1 MMKMLTFSGM
11 AAARLRANKRGYLS
25 LAIGVFLSIF
35 LISTFVFGVYGIVNA
50 QLYNRQERV
59 GITDMVVLDNE
70 VLNDEKLMELGSFDR
85 LGHAYVTGT
94 IEGSSLYLGY
104 YDAVGTE
111 LLCLS
116 PTDGRLPEN
125 PGEIALEPSA
135 LEVLELEKAIGD
147 TLELSI
153 IPVDGVAEMRT
164 FTIVGFLPEKSQH
177 LDVADRSGLNQF
189 PALITCESEPAFATG
204 RVGIHRV
211 MELKDGVSLG
221 VALARWWDRYMRPEL
236 ATAMYGLT
244 ITGKHTQT
252 YSAGEMFWAD
262 RELMELI
269 SMAAV
274 LAGALILSCGIGIS
288 GAMEGVLSKRREE
301 IGVLRALGATRR
313 QIRRMFGRENLILAL
328 MVSPVAMTAG
338 CIAVWILSLMM
349 PNWVR
354 FGLRLWLILPIIAFS
369 VITILLSGYLPLVRA
384 SRLMPMSVIRDTQML
399 RRSRSVKSKTFF
411 SAPRLMAARQV
422 RLNPTRQMG
431 TSFLIGLMLLCC
443 ALLCSLIAGFRF
455 YTTQEFATFRIDD
468 DGSSMGGYIETY
480 QREPMTPQSIRQIR
494 TLDHVD
500 YIELERELSIY
511 VELLQTP
518 SYAQLNSM
526 HAQFGM
532 LDDKTFTITMNTLGE
547 NKQWYQ
553 DNRDR
558 ERREY
563 LEFKETYGFEGEAF
577 KTAIL
582 TIDPTRANLDALA
595 EFLGEGSID
604 AAALDSG
611 STVLVYAPDIWVKQ
625 HGQGSY
631 SFHTSLE
638 DLENDPYEGYVS
650 IHVENDCFYT
660 GQTLNMTQLYCTKE
674 GGAVTRNDK
683 SVQVSGILKELPEK
697 FHWLWSTTAIITTE
711 RGLEAMG
718 LRMEELRT
726 ISVYTD
732 ELTAQQEEAME
743 RQLTAI
749 LRRTGGYSLNNQ
761 AAEMR
766 KSVQENQRML
776 LMFVCIILVFF
787 SVAVGMIVSSVTRQL
802 HNEGRTI
809 GMLRAVGADEKAILG
824 CYSGQLNA
832 AIFGGLGVT
841 GAVYILFLI
850 FSALDAMGNPWFRIR
865 LADILQWAAVL
876 GLTLT
881 VAAACW
887 ALSRFILG
895 LRIRE
900 ILKKSII
907 DNIREL

>member
-1 MMKMLTFSGM
+1 MKMLTFSGM
-11 AAARLRANKRGYLS
+11 ASARLKANKRGYLS

-35 LISTFVFGVYGIVNA
+35 LITTFVFGVYGIVNA
-50 QLYNRQERV
+50 QLHNRQEKV
-59 GITDMVVLDNE
+59 GVADMVVLDNE
-70 VLNDEKLMELGSFDR
+70 IMNDEKLMELGAFDQ
-85 LGHAYVTGT
+85 LGHAYMTGSV
-94 IEGSSLYLGY
+94 EGSSLHLGY
-104 YDAVGTE
+104 YDSTAAE

-116 PTDGRLPEN
+116 PTAGRLPEN

-147 TLELSI
+147 TVELSI
-153 IPVDGVAEMRT
+153 IPVDGAAEART

-177 LDVADRSGLNQF
+177 LDVVDRSGINQF
-189 PALITCESEPAFATG
+189 PAIVTAEAEPVFATG
-204 RVGIHRV
+204 RVGIHRI
-211 MELKDGVSLG
+211 MGLKDGISLG
-221 VALARWWDRYMRPEL
+221 MALARWWERYMRPEL
-236 ATAMYGLT
+236 VTAMYGLT
-244 ITGKHTQT
+244 VTGKHTQT

-313 QIRRMFGRENLILAL
+313 QIRRMYGRENLILAL
-328 MVSPVAMTAG
+328 VISPIAMIAG
-338 CIAVWILSLMM
+338 CIAVWILALMM

-354 FGLRLWLILPIIAFS
+354 FGVKLWLVLPIIAFS

-384 SRLMPMSVIRDTQML
+384 SKLMPMSVIRDTQML
-399 RRSRSVKSKTFF
+399 RRSKKVKSRTNF
-411 SAPRLMAARQV
+411 SAHRLMAARQV
-422 RLNPTRQMG
+422 RLNPTRQLG
-431 TSFLIGLMLLCC
+431 TSVLIGLMLLCC

-455 YTTQEFATFRIDD
+455 YAIQDFATFRIAD
-468 DGSSMGGYIETY
+468 DGTSMGAYVETY
-480 QREPMTPQSIRQIR
+480 ARDPMSPQSIRQIKG
-494 TLDHVD
+494 LEHVE
-500 YIELERELSIY
+500 YIELERELPIY
-511 VELLQTP
+511 VELPQTP
-518 SYAQLNSM
+518 SYAKLNSM
-526 HAQFGM
+526 NTQFGM

-553 DNRDR
+553 NNRDR
-558 ERREY
+558 ERQEY

-577 KTAIL
+577 KTAII

-625 HGQGSY
+625 HGQGSF

-650 IHVENDCFYT
+650 ISVENDCFHV
-660 GQTLNMTQLYCTKE
+660 GQTLDLTQLYRTAE
-674 GGAVTRNDK
+674 DGPVTRNDK
-683 SVQVSGILKELPEK
+683 TVRVSGIIKDLPEK
-697 FHWLWSTTAIITTE
+697 LKWLWTSTAIITTE

-718 LRMEELRT
+718 LRMEELHT

-732 ELTAQQEEAME
+732 ELTLQQEENLE
-743 RQLTAI
+743 RELNAI
-749 LRRTGGYSLNNQ
+749 LRRTGGYILDNQ

-766 KSVQENQRML
+766 ESVQENQRML
-776 LMFVCIILVFF
+776 LMFVCIIIVFF

-832 AIFGGLGVT
+832 AILGGLSIT

-850 FSALDAMGNPWFRIR
+850 FSALDAIGNPFFRIR
-865 LADILQWAAVL
+865 LADILQWAAVI
-876 GLTLT
+876 GLTLA

-887 ALSRFILG
+887 ALSRFFLG
-895 LRIRE
+895 QRIRE
-900 ILKKSII
+900 TLKKSII

>member
-1 MMKMLTFSGM
+1 MKMLTFSGM
-11 AAARLRANKRGYLS
+11 AAARLKSNKRGYLS
-25 LAIGVFLSIF
+25 LTIGVFLSIF
-35 LISTFVFGVYGIVNA
+35 LITTFVFGVYGIVNA
-50 QLYNRQERV
+50 QLHNRQEKV
-59 GITDMVVLDNE
+59 GIADMVVLDNE
-70 VLNDEKLMELGSFDR
+70 IINDEKLMELGSFDR
-85 LGHAYVTGT
+85 LGHAYVTGSV
-94 IEGSSLYLGY
+94 EGSSLYLGY
-104 YDAVGTE
+104 YDTTGEE

-116 PTDGRLPEN
+116 PTTGRLPEN

-147 TLELSI
+147 TVELSI
-153 IPVDGVAEMRT
+153 IPVDGVAEMRS
-164 FTIVGFLPEKSQH
+164 FTIVGFLPERSQN
-177 LDVADRSGLNQF
+177 LDVVDHSGLNQF
-189 PALITCESEPAFATG
+189 PAIVTCDAEPAFATG

-211 MELKDGVSLG
+211 MGLKDGVSLG
-221 VALARWWDRYMRPEL
+221 MALARWWERYMRPEL
-236 ATAMYGLT
+236 VTAMYGLT

-313 QIRRMFGRENLILAL
+313 QIRRMYGRENLILAL
-328 MVSPVAMTAG
+328 IISPLALIAG
-338 CIAVWILSLMM
+338 CIAVWVLSLMM
-349 PNWVR
+349 PSWVR
-354 FGLRLWLILPIIAFS
+354 FGLKLWLIIPIIVFS
-369 VITILLSGYLPLVRA
+369 VVTILLSGYLPLVRA
-384 SRLMPMSVIRDTQML
+384 SKLMPMSVIRDTQML
-399 RRSRSVKSKTFF
+399 RRSKKVKSKTIF

-422 RLNPTRQMG
+422 KLNPTRQLG
-431 TSFLIGLMLLCC
+431 TSVLIGLMLLCC

-455 YTTQEFATFRIDD
+455 YAMQDYATFRIAD
-468 DGSSMGGYIETY
+468 DGTSTGAYVETY
-480 QREPMTPQSIRQIR
+480 TRDPMSPQSIRQIKG
-494 TLDHVD
+494 LDHVES
-500 YIELERELSIY
+500 IELERELPIY
-511 VELLQTP
+511 VELPQAP

-526 HAQFGM
+526 NTQFGM
-532 LDDKTFTITMNTLGE
+532 LDDKTFTITMNTLGQ
-547 NKQWYQ
+547 NKEWYQ

-558 ERREY
+558 DRAEY
-563 LEFKETYGFEGEAF
+563 LEFKETYGFEGEAY
-577 KTAIL
+577 KTAII

-611 STVLVYAPDIWVKQ
+611 NTVLVYAPDIWVKQ
-625 HGQGSY
+625 HGQGSF

-650 IHVENDCFYT
+650 ISVENDCFYA
-660 GQTLNMTQLYCTKE
+660 GQTLNMTQLYRTAE
-674 GGAVTRNDK
+674 DGPVSRNDK
-683 SVQVSGILKELPEK
+683 SVQVGGILKELPEK
-697 FHWLWSTTAIITTE
+697 LRWVWSNTAIITTE

-718 LRMEELRT
+718 LRMEELHT

-732 ELTAQQEEAME
+732 ALTLQQEENLE

-749 LRRTGGYSLNNQ
+749 LRRTGGYTLDNQ

-766 KSVQENQRML
+766 ESVKENQRML
-776 LMFVCIILVFF
+776 LMFVCIIIVFF

-832 AIFGGLGVT
+832 AIFGGLSIT

-850 FSALDAMGNPWFRIR
+850 FSALDAIGNPFFRIR
-865 LADILQWAAVL
+865 LADILQWTAVI
-876 GLTLT
+876 GLTLA

-887 ALSRFILG
+887 ALSRFFLG
-895 LRIRE
+895 QRIRE
-900 ILKKSII
+900 TLKKSII

>member
-1 MMKMLTFSGM
+1 MKMLTFSGM
-11 AAARLRANKRGYLS
+11 ASARLKANKRGYLS

-35 LISTFVFGVYGIVNA
+35 LITTFVFGVYGIVNA
-50 QLYNRQERV
+50 QLHNRQEKV
-59 GITDMVVLDNE
+59 GVADMVVLDNE
-70 VLNDEKLMELGSFDR
+70 IMNDEKLMELGAFDQ
-85 LGHAYVTGT
+85 LGHAYMTGSV
-94 IEGSSLYLGY
+94 EGSSLHLGY
-104 YDAVGTE
+104 YDSTAAE

-116 PTDGRLPEN
+116 PTAGRLPEN

-147 TLELSI
+147 TVELSI
-153 IPVDGVAEMRT
+153 IPVDGAAEART

-177 LDVADRSGLNQF
+177 LDVVDRSGINQF
-189 PALITCESEPAFATG
+189 PAIVTAEAEPVFATG
-204 RVGIHRV
+204 RVGIHRI
-211 MELKDGVSLG
+211 MGLKDGISLG
-221 VALARWWDRYMRPEL
+221 MALARWWERYMRPEL
-236 ATAMYGLT
+236 VTAMYGLT
-244 ITGKHTQT
+244 VTGKHTQT

-313 QIRRMFGRENLILAL
+313 QIRRMYGRENLILAL
-328 MVSPVAMTAG
+328 VISPIAMIAG
-338 CIAVWILSLMM
+338 CIAVWILALMM

-354 FGLRLWLILPIIAFS
+354 FGVKLWLVLPIIAFS

-384 SRLMPMSVIRDTQML
+384 SKLMPMSVIRDTQML
-399 RRSRSVKSKTFF
+399 RRSKKVKSRTNF
-411 SAPRLMAARQV
+411 SAHRLMAARQV
-422 RLNPTRQMG
+422 RLNPTRQLG
-431 TSFLIGLMLLCC
+431 TSVLIGLMLLCC

-455 YTTQEFATFRIDD
+455 YAIQDFATFRIAD
-468 DGSSMGGYIETY
+468 DGTSMGAYVETY
-480 QREPMTPQSIRQIR
+480 ARDPMSPQSIRQIKG
-494 TLDHVD
+494 LEHVE
-500 YIELERELSIY
+500 YIELERELPIY
-511 VELLQTP
+511 VELPQTP
-518 SYAQLNSM
+518 SYAKLNSM
-526 HAQFGM
+526 NTQFGM

-553 DNRDR
+553 NNRDR
-558 ERREY
+558 ERQEY

-577 KTAIL
+577 KTAII

-625 HGQGSY
+625 HGQGSF

-650 IHVENDCFYT
+650 ISVENDCFHV
-660 GQTLNMTQLYCTKE
+660 GQTLDLTQLYRTAE
-674 GGAVTRNDK
+674 DGPVTRNDK
-683 SVQVSGILKELPEK
+683 TVRVSGIIKDLPEK
-697 FHWLWSTTAIITTE
+697 LKWLWTSTAIITTE

-718 LRMEELRT
+718 LRMEELHT

-732 ELTAQQEEAME
+732 ELTLQQEENLE
-743 RQLTAI
+743 RQLNAI
-749 LRRTGGYSLNNQ
+749 LRRTGGYILDNQ

-766 KSVQENQRML
+766 ESVQENQRML
-776 LMFVCIILVFF
+776 LMFVCIIIVFF

-832 AIFGGLGVT
+832 AILGGLSIT

-850 FSALDAMGNPWFRIR
+850 FSALDAIGNPFFRIR
-865 LADILQWAAVL
+865 LADILQWAAVI
-876 GLTLT
+876 GLTLA

-887 ALSRFILG
+887 ALSRFFLG
-895 LRIRE
+895 QRIRE
-900 ILKKSII
+900 TLKKSII

>member
-1 MMKMLTFSGM
+1 MKMLTFSGM
-11 AAARLRANKRGYLS
+11 ASARLKANKRGYLS

-35 LISTFVFGVYGIVNA
+35 LITTFVFGVYGIVNA
-50 QLYNRQERV
+50 QLHNRQEKV
-59 GITDMVVLDNE
+59 GVADMVVLDNE
-70 VLNDEKLMELGSFDR
+70 IMNDEKLMELGAFDQ
-85 LGHAYVTGT
+85 LGHAYVTGSV
-94 IEGSSLYLGY
+94 EGSSLHLGY
-104 YDAVGTE
+104 YDSTAAE

-116 PTDGRLPEN
+116 PTAGRLPEN

-135 LEVLELEKAIGD
+135 LEVLEMEKAIGD
-147 TLELSI
+147 TVELSI
-153 IPVDGVAEMRT
+153 IPVDGAAEART

-177 LDVADRSGLNQF
+177 LDVVDRSGINQF
-189 PALITCESEPAFATG
+189 PAIVTAEAEPVFATG
-204 RVGIHRV
+204 RVGIHRI
-211 MELKDGVSLG
+211 MGLKDGISLG
-221 VALARWWDRYMRPEL
+221 MALARWWERYMRPEL
-236 ATAMYGLT
+236 VTAMYGLT
-244 ITGKHTQT
+244 VTGKHTQT

-313 QIRRMFGRENLILAL
+313 QIRRMYGRENLILAL
-328 MVSPVAMTAG
+328 VISPIAMIAG
-338 CIAVWILSLMM
+338 CIAVWILALMM

-354 FGLRLWLILPIIAFS
+354 FGVKLWLVLPIIAFS

-384 SRLMPMSVIRDTQML
+384 SKLMPMSVIRDTQML
-399 RRSRSVKSKTFF
+399 RRSKKVKSRTNF
-411 SAPRLMAARQV
+411 SAHRLMAARQV
-422 RLNPTRQMG
+422 RLNPTRQLG
-431 TSFLIGLMLLCC
+431 TSVLIGLMLLCC

-455 YTTQEFATFRIDD
+455 YAIQDFATFRIAD
-468 DGSSMGGYIETY
+468 DGTSMGTYVETY
-480 QREPMTPQSIRQIR
+480 ARDPMSPQSIRQIKG
-494 TLDHVD
+494 LEHVE
-500 YIELERELSIY
+500 YIELERELPIY
-511 VELLQTP
+511 VELPQTP
-518 SYAQLNSM
+518 SYAKLNSM
-526 HAQFGM
+526 NTQFGM

-553 DNRDR
+553 NNRDR
-558 ERREY
+558 ERQEY

-577 KTAIL
+577 KTAII

-625 HGQGSY
+625 HGQGSF

-650 IHVENDCFYT
+650 ISVENDCFHV
-660 GQTLNMTQLYCTKE
+660 GQTLDLTQLYRTAE
-674 GGAVTRNDK
+674 DGPVTRNDK
-683 SVQVSGILKELPEK
+683 TVRVSGIIKDLPEK
-697 FHWLWSTTAIITTE
+697 LKWLWTSTAIITTE

-718 LRMEELRT
+718 LRMEELHT

-732 ELTAQQEEAME
+732 ELTLQQEENLE
-743 RQLTAI
+743 RQLNAI
-749 LRRTGGYSLNNQ
+749 LRRTGGYTLDNQ

-766 KSVQENQRML
+766 ESVQENQRML
-776 LMFVCIILVFF
+776 LMFVCIIIVFF

-832 AIFGGLGVT
+832 AILGGLSIT

-850 FSALDAMGNPWFRIR
+850 FSALDAIGNPFFRIR
-865 LADILQWAAVL
+865 LADILQWAAVI
-876 GLTLT
+876 GLTLA

-887 ALSRFILG
+887 ALSRFFLG
-895 LRIRE
+895 QRIRE
-900 ILKKSII
+900 TLKKSII

>member
-1 MMKMLTFSGM
+1 MKMLTFSGM
-11 AAARLRANKRGYLS
+11 ASARLKANKRGYLS

-35 LISTFVFGVYGIVNA
+35 LITTFVFGVYGIVNA
-50 QLYNRQERV
+50 QLHNRQEKV
-59 GITDMVVLDNE
+59 GVADMVVLDNE
-70 VLNDEKLMELGSFDR
+70 IMNDEKLMELGAFDQ
-85 LGHAYVTGT
+85 LGHAYMTGSV
-94 IEGSSLYLGY
+94 EGSSLHLGY
-104 YDAVGTE
+104 YDSTAAE

-116 PTDGRLPEN
+116 PTAGRLPEN

-147 TLELSI
+147 TVELSI
-153 IPVDGVAEMRT
+153 IPVDGAAEART

-177 LDVADRSGLNQF
+177 LDVVDRSGINQF
-189 PALITCESEPAFATG
+189 PAIVTAEAEPVFATG
-204 RVGIHRV
+204 RVGIHRI
-211 MELKDGVSLG
+211 MGLKDGISLG
-221 VALARWWDRYMRPEL
+221 MALARWWERYMRPEL
-236 ATAMYGLT
+236 VTAMYGLT
-244 ITGKHTQT
+244 VTGKHTQT

-313 QIRRMFGRENLILAL
+313 QIRRMYGRENLILAL
-328 MVSPVAMTAG
+328 VISPIAMIAG
-338 CIAVWILSLMM
+338 CIAVWILALMM

-354 FGLRLWLILPIIAFS
+354 FGVKLWLVLPIIAFS

-384 SRLMPMSVIRDTQML
+384 SKLMPMSVIRDTQML
-399 RRSRSVKSKTFF
+399 RRSKKVKSRTNF
-411 SAPRLMAARQV
+411 SAHRLMAARQV
-422 RLNPTRQMG
+422 RLNPTRQLG
-431 TSFLIGLMLLCC
+431 TSVLIGLMLLCC

-455 YTTQEFATFRIDD
+455 YAIQDFATFRIAD
-468 DGSSMGGYIETY
+468 DGTSMGAYVETY
-480 QREPMTPQSIRQIR
+480 ARDPMSPQSIRQIKG
-494 TLDHVD
+494 LEHVE
-500 YIELERELSIY
+500 YFELERELPIY
-511 VELLQTP
+511 VELPQTP
-518 SYAQLNSM
+518 SYAKLNSM
-526 HAQFGM
+526 NTQFGM

-553 DNRDR
+553 NNRDR
-558 ERREY
+558 ERQEY

-577 KTAIL
+577 KTAII

-625 HGQGSY
+625 HGQGSF

-650 IHVENDCFYT
+650 ISVENDCFHV
-660 GQTLNMTQLYCTKE
+660 GQTLDLTQLYRTAE
-674 GGAVTRNDK
+674 DGPVTRNDK
-683 SVQVSGILKELPEK
+683 TVRVSGIIKDLPEK
-697 FHWLWSTTAIITTE
+697 LKWLWTSTAIITTE

-718 LRMEELRT
+718 LRMEELHT

-732 ELTAQQEEAME
+732 ELTLQQEENLE
-743 RQLTAI
+743 RQLNAI
-749 LRRTGGYSLNNQ
+749 LRRTGGYILDNQ

-766 KSVQENQRML
+766 ESVQENQRML
-776 LMFVCIILVFF
+776 LMFVCIIIVFF

-832 AIFGGLGVT
+832 AILGGLSIT

-850 FSALDAMGNPWFRIR
+850 FSALDAIGNPFFRIR
-865 LADILQWAAVL
+865 LADILQWAAVI
-876 GLTLT
+876 GLTLA

-887 ALSRFILG
+887 ALSRFFLG
-895 LRIRE
+895 QRIRE
-900 ILKKSII
+900 TLKKSII

>member
-1 MMKMLTFSGM
+1 MKMLTFSGM
-11 AAARLRANKRGYLS
+11 AAARLKSNRRGYLS

-35 LISTFVFGVYGIVNA
+35 LITTFVFGVYGIVNA
-50 QLYNRQERV
+50 QLHNRQEKV
-59 GITDMVVLDNE
+59 GTVDMVVLDNE
-70 VLNDEKLMELGSFDR
+70 LLNDEKLMELGAFDQ
-85 LGHAYVTGT
+85 LGHAYVTGSV
-94 IEGSSLYLGY
+94 EGSSLHLGY
-104 YDAVGTE
+104 YDAVGAE

-116 PTDGRLPEN
+116 PTAGRLPEN

-135 LEVLELEKAIGD
+135 LEVLELSEAIGD
-147 TLELSI
+147 TVELSV
-153 IPVDGVAEMRT
+153 IPVDGVAEARA

-177 LDVADRSGLNQF
+177 LDVADKPSVNQF
-189 PALITCESEPAFATG
+189 PAIVTCETEPAFATG
-204 RVGIHRV
+204 RVAIHRV
-211 MELKDGVSLG
+211 MGLQASVSLST
-221 VALARWWDRYMRPEL
+221 ALGRFWERYMRPEL
-236 ATAMYGLT
+236 VTSVYGLT
-244 ITGKHTQT
+244 ITAKQVQV
-252 YSAGEMFWAD
+252 YSSGEMFWAD

-328 MVSPVAMTAG
+328 LVSPVAILAG
-338 CIAVWILSLMM
+338 CAAVWILSLMI

-354 FGLRLWLILPIIAFS
+354 FGLQLWLVLPIIAFS

-384 SRLMPMSVIRDTQML
+384 SKLMPMSVIRDTQML
-399 RRSRSVKSKTFF
+399 RRSKKVKSKTTF

-422 RLNPTRQMG
+422 RLNPTRQLG
-431 TSFLIGLMLLCC
+431 TSVLIGLMLLCC

-455 YTTQEFATFRIDD
+455 YATQEFATFRIAD
-468 DGSSMGGYIETY
+468 DGTSMGAYVETY
-480 QREPMTPQSIRQIR
+480 TRDPMSPQSIRQVKQ
-494 TLDHVD
+494 LDHVES
-500 YIELERELSIY
+500 IELERELPIY
-511 VELLQTP
+511 VELPQVP

-526 HAQFGM
+526 NTQFGM

-553 DNRDR
+553 NNRDR
-558 ERREY
+558 ERQEY

-577 KTAIL
+577 KTAII

-625 HGQGSY
+625 HEYGSF
-631 SFHTSLE
+631 SFHTSKE

-650 IHVENDCFYT
+650 ISVENDCFYV
-660 GQTLNMTQLYCTKE
+660 GQTLDMTQLYRTSE
-674 GGAVTRNDK
+674 DGPVSRNDK
-683 SVQVSGILKELPEK
+683 TVQVGGIIKELPEK
-697 FHWLWSTTAIITTE
+697 LGWVWSSTAIITTE

-718 LRMEELRT
+718 LRMEELHT

-732 ELTAQQEEAME
+732 ELTLQQEENLE
-743 RQLTAI
+743 RQLNAI
-749 LRRTGGYSLNNQ
+749 LRRTGGYTLDNQ

-766 KSVQENQRML
+766 ESVQENQRML
-776 LMFVCIILVFF
+776 LMFVCIIIVFF

-802 HNEGRTI
+802 HHEGRTI

-832 AIFGGLGVT
+832 AILGGLSIT

-850 FSALDAMGNPWFRIR
+850 FSALDAIGNPFFRIR
-865 LADILQWAAVL
+865 LADILQWAAVIV
-876 GLTLT
+876 LTLA

-887 ALSRFILG
+887 ALSRFFLG
-895 LRIRE
+895 QRIRE
-900 ILKKSII
+900 TLKKSII

>member
-1 MMKMLTFSGM
+1 MKMLTFSGM
-11 AAARLRANKRGYLS
+11 ASARLKANKRGYLS

-35 LISTFVFGVYGIVNA
+35 LITTFVFGVYGIVNA
-50 QLYNRQERV
+50 QLHNRQEKV
-59 GITDMVVLDNE
+59 GIADMVVLDNE
-70 VLNDEKLMELGSFDR
+70 IMNDEKLMELGAFDQ
-85 LGHAYVTGT
+85 LGHAYVTGSV
-94 IEGSSLYLGY
+94 EGSSLHLGY
-104 YDAVGTE
+104 YDTTGAE
-111 LLCLS
+111 LLIIS
-116 PTDGRLPEN
+116 PTAGRLPEN

-147 TLELSI
+147 TVELSI
-153 IPVDGVAEMRT
+153 IPVDGAPEART
-164 FTIVGFLPEKSQH
+164 FSIVGFLPEKSQH
-177 LDVADRSGLNQF
+177 LDVVDRSGINQF
-189 PALITCESEPAFATG
+189 PAIVTAEAEPVFATG
-204 RVGIHRV
+204 RVGIHRI
-211 MELKDGVSLG
+211 MGLKDGISLG
-221 VALARWWDRYMRPEL
+221 MALARWWERYMRPEL
-236 ATAMYGLT
+236 VTAMYGLT
-244 ITGKHTQT
+244 VTGKHTQT

-313 QIRRMFGRENLILAL
+313 QIRRMYGRENLILAL
-328 MVSPVAMTAG
+328 VISPIAMIAG
-338 CIAVWILSLMM
+338 CIAVWILALMM

-354 FGLRLWLILPIIAFS
+354 FGVKLWLVLPIIAFS
-369 VITILLSGYLPLVRA
+369 IITILLSGYLPLVRA
-384 SRLMPMSVIRDTQML
+384 SKLMPMSVIRDTQML
-399 RRSRSVKSKTFF
+399 RRSKKVKSKTIF

-422 RLNPTRQMG
+422 RLNPTRQLG
-431 TSFLIGLMLLCC
+431 TGVLIGLMLLCC

-455 YTTQEFATFRIDD
+455 YAIQDFATFRIAD
-468 DGSSMGGYIETY
+468 DGTSMGAYVETY
-480 QREPMTPQSIRQIR
+480 ARDPMSPQSIRQIKG
-494 TLDHVD
+494 LEHVE
-500 YIELERELSIY
+500 YIELERELPIY
-511 VELLQTP
+511 VELPQTP
-518 SYAQLNSM
+518 SYAKLNSM
-526 HAQFGM
+526 NTQFGM

-553 DNRDR
+553 NNRDR
-558 ERREY
+558 DRQEY

-577 KTAIL
+577 KTAII

-625 HGQGSY
+625 HGQGSF
-631 SFHTSLE
+631 SFHTSKE

-650 IHVENDCFYT
+650 ISVENDCFYVD
-660 GQTLNMTQLYCTKE
+660 QTLDMTQLYRTSE
-674 GGAVTRNDK
+674 DGPVSRNDK
-683 SVQVSGILKELPEK
+683 TVQVGGIIKELPEK
-697 FHWLWSTTAIITTE
+697 LGRVWSSTAIITTE

-718 LRMEELRT
+718 LRMEELHT

-732 ELTAQQEEAME
+732 ELTLQQEENLE
-743 RQLTAI
+743 RQLNAI
-749 LRRTGGYSLNNQ
+749 LRRTGGYTLDNQ

-766 KSVQENQRML
+766 ESVQENQRML
-776 LMFVCIILVFF
+776 LMFVCIIIVFF

-802 HNEGRTI
+802 HHEGRTI

-832 AIFGGLGVT
+832 AILGGLSIT

-850 FSALDAMGNPWFRIR
+850 FSALDAIGNPFFRIR
-865 LADILQWAAVL
+865 LADILQWAAVI
-876 GLTLT
+876 GLTLA

-887 ALSRFILG
+887 ALSRFFLG
-895 LRIRE
+895 QRIRE
-900 ILKKSII
+900 TLKKSII

>member
-1 MMKMLTFSGM
+1 MKMLTFSGM
-11 AAARLRANKRGYLS
+11 ASARLKANKRGYLS

-35 LISTFVFGVYGIVNA
+35 LITTFVFGVYGIVNA
-50 QLYNRQERV
+50 QLHNRQEKV
-59 GITDMVVLDNE
+59 GIADMVVLDNE
-70 VLNDEKLMELGSFDR
+70 IMNDEKLMELGAFDQ
-85 LGHAYVTGT
+85 LGHAYVTGSV
-94 IEGSSLYLGY
+94 EGSSLHLGY
-104 YDAVGTE
+104 YDSTAAE

-116 PTDGRLPEN
+116 PTAGRLPEN

-147 TLELSI
+147 TVELSI
-153 IPVDGVAEMRT
+153 IPVDGAPEART

-177 LDVADRSGLNQF
+177 LDVVDRRGINQF
-189 PALITCESEPAFATG
+189 PAIVTAEAEPVFATG
-204 RVGIHRV
+204 RVGIHRI
-211 MELKDGVSLG
+211 MGLKDGISLG
-221 VALARWWDRYMRPEL
+221 MALARWWERYMRPEL
-236 ATAMYGLT
+236 VTAMYGLT
-244 ITGKHTQT
+244 VTGKHTQT

-262 RELMELI
+262 WELMELI

-288 GAMEGVLSKRREE
+288 DAMEGVLSKRREE

-313 QIRRMFGRENLILAL
+313 QIRRMYGRENLILAL
-328 MVSPVAMTAG
+328 VISPIAMIAG
-338 CIAVWILSLMM
+338 CIAVWILALMM

-354 FGLRLWLILPIIAFS
+354 FGLKLWLVLPIIAFS
-369 VITILLSGYLPLVRA
+369 IITILLSGYLPLVRA
-384 SRLMPMSVIRDTQML
+384 SKLMPMSVIRDTQML
-399 RRSRSVKSKTFF
+399 RRSKKVKSKTIF

-422 RLNPTRQMG
+422 RLNPTRQLG
-431 TSFLIGLMLLCC
+431 TSVLIGLMLLCC

-455 YTTQEFATFRIDD
+455 YAIQDFATFRIAD
-468 DGSSMGGYIETY
+468 DGTSMGAYVETY
-480 QREPMTPQSIRQIR
+480 ARDPMSPQSIRQIKG
-494 TLDHVD
+494 LEHVE
-500 YIELERELSIY
+500 YIELERELPIY
-511 VELLQTP
+511 VELPQTP
-518 SYAQLNSM
+518 SYAKLNSM
-526 HAQFGM
+526 NTQFGM

-547 NKQWYQ
+547 NKQWYLN
-553 DNRDR
+553 NRDR
-558 ERREY
+558 ERQEY

-577 KTAIL
+577 KTAII

-625 HGQGSY
+625 HGQGSF

-650 IHVENDCFYT
+650 ISVENDCFYVR
-660 GQTLNMTQLYCTKE
+660 QTLDMTQLYRTSE
-674 GGAVTRNDK
+674 DGPVSRNDK
-683 SVQVSGILKELPEK
+683 TVQVGGIIKELPEK
-697 FHWLWSTTAIITTE
+697 LGWVWSSTAIITTE

-718 LRMEELRT
+718 LRMEELHT

-732 ELTAQQEEAME
+732 ELTLQQEENLE
-743 RQLTAI
+743 RQLNAI
-749 LRRTGGYSLNNQ
+749 LRRTGGYTLDNQ

-766 KSVQENQRML
+766 ESVQENQRML
-776 LMFVCIILVFF
+776 LMFVCIIIVFF

-802 HNEGRTI
+802 HHEGRTI

-824 CYSGQLNA
+824 CYSGQLHA
-832 AIFGGLGVT
+832 AILGGLSIT

-850 FSALDAMGNPWFRIR
+850 FSALDAIGNPFFRIR
-865 LADILQWAAVL
+865 LADILQWAAVI
-876 GLTLT
+876 GLTLA

-887 ALSRFILG
+887 ALSRFFLG
-895 LRIRE
+895 QRIRE
-900 ILKKSII
+900 TLKKSII

>member
-1 MMKMLTFSGM
+1 MKMLTFSGM
-11 AAARLRANKRGYLS
+11 ASARLKANKRGYLS

-35 LISTFVFGVYGIVNA
+35 LITTFVFGVYGIVNA
-50 QLYNRQERV
+50 QLHNRQEKV
-59 GITDMVVLDNE
+59 GVADMVVLDNE
-70 VLNDEKLMELGSFDR
+70 IMNDEKLMELGAFDQ
-85 LGHAYVTGT
+85 LGHAYMTGSV
-94 IEGSSLYLGY
+94 EGSSLHLGY
-104 YDAVGTE
+104 YDSTAAE

-116 PTDGRLPEN
+116 PTAGRLPEN

-147 TLELSI
+147 TVELSI
-153 IPVDGVAEMRT
+153 IPVDGAAEART

-177 LDVADRSGLNQF
+177 LDVVDRSGINQF
-189 PALITCESEPAFATG
+189 PAIVTAEAEPVFATG
-204 RVGIHRV
+204 RVGIHRI
-211 MELKDGVSLG
+211 MGLKDGISLG
-221 VALARWWDRYMRPEL
+221 MALARWWERYMRPEL
-236 ATAMYGLT
+236 VTAMYGLT
-244 ITGKHTQT
+244 VTGKHTQT

-313 QIRRMFGRENLILAL
+313 QIRRMYGRENLILAL
-328 MVSPVAMTAG
+328 VISPIAMIAG
-338 CIAVWILSLMM
+338 CIAVWILALMM

-354 FGLRLWLILPIIAFS
+354 FGVKLWLVLPIIAFS

-384 SRLMPMSVIRDTQML
+384 SKLMPMSVIRDTQML
-399 RRSRSVKSKTFF
+399 RRSKKVKSRTNF
-411 SAPRLMAARQV
+411 SAHRLMAARQV
-422 RLNPTRQMG
+422 RLNPTRQLG
-431 TSFLIGLMLLCC
+431 TSVLIGLMLLCC

-455 YTTQEFATFRIDD
+455 YAMQDYATFRIAD
-468 DGSSMGGYIETY
+468 DGTSMGAYVETY
-480 QREPMTPQSIRQIR
+480 ARDPMSPQSIRQIKG
-494 TLDHVD
+494 LEHVE
-500 YIELERELSIY
+500 YIELERELPIY
-511 VELLQTP
+511 VELPQTP
-518 SYAQLNSM
+518 SYAKLNSM
-526 HAQFGM
+526 NTQFGM

-553 DNRDR
+553 NNRDR
-558 ERREY
+558 ERQEY

-577 KTAIL
+577 KTAII

-625 HGQGSY
+625 HGQGSF

-650 IHVENDCFYT
+650 ISVENDCFHV
-660 GQTLNMTQLYCTKE
+660 GQTLDLTQLYRTAE
-674 GGAVTRNDK
+674 DGPVTRNDK
-683 SVQVSGILKELPEK
+683 TVRVSGIIKDLPEK
-697 FHWLWSTTAIITTE
+697 LKWLWTSTAIITTE

-718 LRMEELRT
+718 LRMEELHT

-732 ELTAQQEEAME
+732 ELTLQQEENLE
-743 RQLTAI
+743 RQLNAI
-749 LRRTGGYSLNNQ
+749 LRRTGGYILDNQ

-766 KSVQENQRML
+766 ESVQENQRML
-776 LMFVCIILVFF
+776 LMFVCIIIVFF

-832 AIFGGLGVT
+832 AILGGLSIT

-850 FSALDAMGNPWFRIR
+850 FSALDAIGNPFFRIR
-865 LADILQWAAVL
+865 LADILQWAAVI
-876 GLTLT
+876 GLTLA

-887 ALSRFILG
+887 ALSRFFLG
-895 LRIRE
+895 QRIRE
-900 ILKKSII
+900 TLKKSII

>member
-1 MMKMLTFSGM
+1 MKMLTFSGM
-11 AAARLRANKRGYLS
+11 ASARLKANKRGYLS

-35 LISTFVFGVYGIVNA
+35 LITTFVFGVYGIVNA
-50 QLYNRQERV
+50 QLHNRQEKV
-59 GITDMVVLDNE
+59 GVADMVVLDNE
-70 VLNDEKLMELGSFDR
+70 IMNDEKLMELGAFDQ
-85 LGHAYVTGT
+85 LGHAYMTGSV
-94 IEGSSLYLGY
+94 EGSSLHLGY
-104 YDAVGTE
+104 YDSTAAE

-116 PTDGRLPEN
+116 PTAGRLPEN

-147 TLELSI
+147 TVELSI
-153 IPVDGVAEMRT
+153 IPVDGAAEART

-177 LDVADRSGLNQF
+177 LDVVDRSGINQF
-189 PALITCESEPAFATG
+189 PAIVTAEAEPVFATG
-204 RVGIHRV
+204 RVGIHRI
-211 MELKDGVSLG
+211 MGLKDGISLG
-221 VALARWWDRYMRPEL
+221 MALARWWERYMRPEL
-236 ATAMYGLT
+236 VTAMYGLT
-244 ITGKHTQT
+244 VTGKHTQT

-313 QIRRMFGRENLILAL
+313 QIRRMYGRENLILAL
-328 MVSPVAMTAG
+328 VISPIAMIAG
-338 CIAVWILSLMM
+338 CIAVWILALMM

-354 FGLRLWLILPIIAFS
+354 FGVKLWLVLPIIAFS

-384 SRLMPMSVIRDTQML
+384 SKLMPMSVIRDTQML
-399 RRSRSVKSKTFF
+399 RRSKKVKSRTNF
-411 SAPRLMAARQV
+411 SAHRLMAARQV
-422 RLNPTRQMG
+422 RLNPTRQLG
-431 TSFLIGLMLLCC
+431 TSVLIGLMLLCC

-455 YTTQEFATFRIDD
+455 YAIQDFATFRIAD
-468 DGSSMGGYIETY
+468 DGTSMGAYVETY
-480 QREPMTPQSIRQIR
+480 ARDPMSPQSIRQIKG
-494 TLDHVD
+494 LEHVE
-500 YIELERELSIY
+500 YIELERELPIY
-511 VELLQTP
+511 VELPQTP
-518 SYAQLNSM
+518 SYAKLNSM
-526 HAQFGM
+526 NTQFGM

-553 DNRDR
+553 NNRDR
-558 ERREY
+558 ERQEY

-577 KTAIL
+577 KTAII

-625 HGQGSY
+625 HGQGSF

-650 IHVENDCFYT
+650 ISVENDCFYV
-660 GQTLNMTQLYCTKE
+660 GQTLDMTQLYRTSE
-674 GGAVTRNDK
+674 DGPVSRNDK
-683 SVQVSGILKELPEK
+683 TVQVGGIIKELPEK
-697 FHWLWSTTAIITTE
+697 LGWVWSSTAIITTE

-718 LRMEELRT
+718 LRMEELHT

-732 ELTAQQEEAME
+732 ELTLQQEENLE
-743 RQLTAI
+743 RQLNAI
-749 LRRTGGYSLNNQ
+749 LRRTGGYILDNQ

-766 KSVQENQRML
+766 ESVQENQRML
-776 LMFVCIILVFF
+776 LMFVCIIIVFF

-832 AIFGGLGVT
+832 AILGGLSIT

-850 FSALDAMGNPWFRIR
+850 FSALDAIGNPFFRIR
-865 LADILQWAAVL
+865 LADILQWAAVI
-876 GLTLT
+876 GLTLA

-887 ALSRFILG
+887 ALSRFFLG
-895 LRIRE
+895 QRIRE
-900 ILKKSII
+900 TLKKSII

>member
-1 MMKMLTFSGM
+1 MMKMLTYSGM
-11 AAARLRANKRGYLS
+11 AAARLKSNWRGYLS

-50 QLYNRQERV
+50 QLHNRQEKV
-59 GITDMVVLDNE
+59 GIADMVVLDNE
-70 VLNDEKLMELGSFDR
+70 ILNDEKLMELGSFDR
-85 LGHAYVTGT
+85 LGHAYVTGMV
-94 IEGSSLYLGY
+94 EGSSLYLGH
-104 YDAVGTE
+104 YDSTGAE
-111 LLCLS
+111 LLMLT
-116 PTDGRLPEN
+116 PTAGRLPEN

-135 LEVLELEKAIGD
+135 LEVLELEKAVGD
-147 TLELSI
+147 TLELSV
-153 IPVDGVAEMRT
+153 IPVDGVAEART

-177 LDVADRSGLNQF
+177 LDVVDRSGINQF
-189 PALITCESEPAFATG
+189 PAIVTAEAEPAFATG
-204 RVGIHRV
+204 RVGVHRV
-211 MELKDGVSLG
+211 LKLKEGVPLG
-221 VALARWWDRYMRPEL
+221 TALGRFWERYLRPEL
-236 ATAMYGLT
+236 VTAVYGIT
-244 ITGKHTQT
+244 ITGKHTFT
-252 YSAGEMFWAD
+252 YDAAEMFWTD

-288 GAMEGVLSKRREE
+288 GAMDGVLSKRREE

-313 QIRRMFGRENLILAL
+313 QIRRMYGRENLILAL
-328 MVSPVAMTAG
+328 VISPLALIAG
-338 CIAVWILSLMM
+338 CIAVWVLSLIM
-349 PNWVR
+349 PNLLR
-354 FGLRLWLILPIIAFS
+354 FGLKLWLILPIIAFS

-384 SRLMPMSVIRDTQML
+384 SKLMPMSVIRDTQML
-399 RRSRSVKSKTFF
+399 RRSKKVKSKTIF

-422 RLNPTRQMG
+422 RLNPTRQLG
-431 TSFLIGLMLLCC
+431 TSVLIGLMLLCC
-443 ALLCSLIAGFRF
+443 ALLCSIIAGFR
-455 YTTQEFATFRIDD
+455 YYAMQDFATFRIAD
-468 DGSSMGGYIETY
+468 DGTSMGAYVETY
-480 QREPMTPQSIRQIR
+480 TRDPMSSQSIRQVKQ
-494 TLDHVD
+494 LDHVES
-500 YIELERELSIY
+500 IELERELPIY
-511 VELLQTP
+511 VELPQVP

-526 HAQFGM
+526 NTQFGM

-553 DNRDR
+553 NNRDR
-558 ERREY
+558 ERQEY

-577 KTAIL
+577 KTAII

-625 HGQGSY
+625 HEYGSF
-631 SFHTSLE
+631 SFHTSKE

-650 IHVENDCFYT
+650 ISVENDCFYV
-660 GQTLNMTQLYCTKE
+660 GQTLDMTQLYRTSE
-674 GGAVTRNDK
+674 DGPVSRNDK
-683 SVQVSGILKELPEK
+683 TVQVGGIIKELPEK
-697 FHWLWSTTAIITTE
+697 LGWVWSSTAIITTE

-718 LRMEELRT
+718 LRMEELHT

-732 ELTAQQEEAME
+732 ELTLQQEENLE
-743 RQLTAI
+743 RQLNAI
-749 LRRTGGYSLNNQ
+749 LRRTGGYTLDNQ

-766 KSVQENQRML
+766 ESVQENQRML
-776 LMFVCIILVFF
+776 LMFVCIIIVFF

-802 HNEGRTI
+802 HHEGRTI

-832 AIFGGLGVT
+832 AILGGLSIT

-850 FSALDAMGNPWFRIR
+850 FSALDAIGNPFFRIR
-865 LADILQWAAVL
+865 LADILQWAAVI
-876 GLTLT
+876 GLTLA

-887 ALSRFILG
+887 ALSRFFLG
-895 LRIRE
+895 QRIRE
-900 ILKKSII
+900 TLKKSII

>member
-1 MMKMLTFSGM
+1 MKMLTFSGM
-11 AAARLRANKRGYLS
+11 ASARLKANKRGYLS

-35 LISTFVFGVYGIVNA
+35 LITTFVFGVYGIVNA
-50 QLYNRQERV
+50 QLHNRQEKV
-59 GITDMVVLDNE
+59 GIADMVVLDNE
-70 VLNDEKLMELGSFDR
+70 IMNDEKLMELGAFDQ
-85 LGHAYVTGT
+85 LGHAYVTGSV
-94 IEGSSLYLGY
+94 EGSSLHLGY
-104 YDAVGTE
+104 YDSTAAE

-116 PTDGRLPEN
+116 PTAGRLPEN

-147 TLELSI
+147 TVELSI
-153 IPVDGVAEMRT
+153 IPVDGAPEART

-177 LDVADRSGLNQF
+177 LDVVDRSGINQF
-189 PALITCESEPAFATG
+189 PAIVTAEAEPVFATG
-204 RVGIHRV
+204 RVGIHRI
-211 MELKDGVSLG
+211 MGLKDGISLG
-221 VALARWWDRYMRPEL
+221 MALARWWERYMRPEL
-236 ATAMYGLT
+236 VTAMYGLT
-244 ITGKHTQT
+244 VTGKHTQT

-313 QIRRMFGRENLILAL
+313 QIRRMYGRENLILAL
-328 MVSPVAMTAG
+328 VISPIAMIAG
-338 CIAVWILSLMM
+338 CIAVWILALMM

-354 FGLRLWLILPIIAFS
+354 FGVKLWLVLPIIAFS
-369 VITILLSGYLPLVRA
+369 IITILLSGYLPLVRA
-384 SRLMPMSVIRDTQML
+384 SKLMPMSVIRDTQML
-399 RRSRSVKSKTFF
+399 RRSKKVKSKTIF

-422 RLNPTRQMG
+422 RLNPTRQLG
-431 TSFLIGLMLLCC
+431 TGVLIGLMLLCC

-455 YTTQEFATFRIDD
+455 YAIQDFATFRIAD
-468 DGSSMGGYIETY
+468 DGTSMGAYVETY
-480 QREPMTPQSIRQIR
+480 ARDPMSPQSIRQIKG
-494 TLDHVD
+494 LEHVE
-500 YIELERELSIY
+500 YIELERELPIY
-511 VELLQTP
+511 VELPQTP
-518 SYAQLNSM
+518 SYAKLNSM
-526 HAQFGM
+526 NTQFGM

-547 NKQWYQ
+547 NKQWYLN
-553 DNRDR
+553 NRDR
-558 ERREY
+558 ERQEY

-577 KTAIL
+577 KTAII

-625 HGQGSY
+625 HGQGSF

-650 IHVENDCFYT
+650 ISVENDCFYVR
-660 GQTLNMTQLYCTKE
+660 QTLDMTQLYRTSE
-674 GGAVTRNDK
+674 DGPVSRNDK
-683 SVQVSGILKELPEK
+683 TVQVGGIIKELPEK
-697 FHWLWSTTAIITTE
+697 LGWVWSSTAIITTE

-718 LRMEELRT
+718 LRMEELHT

-732 ELTAQQEEAME
+732 ELTLQQEENLE
-743 RQLTAI
+743 RQLNAI
-749 LRRTGGYSLNNQ
+749 LRRTGGYTLDNQ

-766 KSVQENQRML
+766 ESVQENQRML
-776 LMFVCIILVFF
+776 LMFVCIIIVFF

-802 HNEGRTI
+802 HHEGRTI

-824 CYSGQLNA
+824 CYSGQLHA
-832 AIFGGLGVT
+832 AILGGLSIT

-850 FSALDAMGNPWFRIR
+850 FSALDAIGNPFFRIR
-865 LADILQWAAVL
+865 LADILQWAAVI
-876 GLTLT
+876 GLTLA

-887 ALSRFILG
+887 ALSRFFLG
-895 LRIRE
+895 QRIRE
-900 ILKKSII
+900 TLKKSII

>member
-1 MMKMLTFSGM
+1 MKMLTFSGM
-11 AAARLRANKRGYLS
+11 AAARLKANKRGYLS

-35 LISTFVFGVYGIVNA
+35 LITTFVFGVYGIVNA
-50 QLYNRQERV
+50 QLHNRQEKV
-59 GITDMVVLDNE
+59 GVVDMVVLDNE
-70 VLNDEKLMELGSFDR
+70 IMNDEKLMELGSFDR
-85 LGHAYVTGT
+85 LGHAYVTGSV
-94 IEGSSLYLGY
+94 EGSSLHLGY
-104 YDAVGTE
+104 YDAVGAE

-116 PTDGRLPEN
+116 PTAGRLPEN

-147 TLELSI
+147 TVELSI
-153 IPVDGVAEMRT
+153 IPVDGVVEDRT

-177 LDVADRSGLNQF
+177 LDVVDKPGVNQF
-189 PALITCESEPAFATG
+189 PAIVTCETEPTFATG

-211 MELKDGVSLG
+211 MGLQAGVSLG
-221 VALARWWDRYMRPEL
+221 TALGRFWERYMRPEL
-236 ATAMYGLT
+236 VTAMYGLT
-244 ITGKHTQT
+244 ITAKQTVT
-252 YSAGEMFWAD
+252 YSAGEMLWAD
-262 RELMELI
+262 RELMDLI

-288 GAMEGVLSKRREE
+288 GAMDGVLSKRREE

-328 MVSPVAMTAG
+328 LVSPIAILAG
-338 CIAVWILSLMM
+338 CAAVWGLSLMI

-354 FGLRLWLILPIIAFS
+354 FGLKLWLILPIILFS

-384 SRLMPMSVIRDTQML
+384 SKLMPMSVIRDTQML
-399 RRSRSVKSKTFF
+399 RRSKKVKSRTIF

-422 RLNPTRQMG
+422 RLNPTRQLG

-455 YTTQEFATFRIDD
+455 YAMQDYATFRIAD
-468 DGSSMGGYIETY
+468 DGTTMGLYVETY
-480 QREPMTPQSIRQIR
+480 EREPMSPQSIRQIKA
-494 TLDHVD
+494 LDHVES
-500 YIELERELSIY
+500 IELERELPIY
-511 VELLQTP
+511 VELPQPP
-518 SYAQLNSM
+518 SYAKLNSM
-526 HAQFGM
+526 NTQFGM
-532 LDDKTFTITMNTLGE
+532 LDDKTFAITMNTLGE
-547 NKQWYQ
+547 NKQWYEN
-553 DNRDR
+553 NRDR
-558 ERREY
+558 ERQEY
-563 LEFKETYGFEGEAF
+563 LDFKKTYGFEGEAF
-577 KTAIL
+577 KTAII
-582 TIDPTRANLDALA
+582 TIDPIRSNLDALA
-595 EFLGEGSID
+595 EYLSEGSID

-611 STVLVYAPDIWVKQ
+611 NTVLVYAPDIWVKQ
-625 HGQGSY
+625 HEHGSF
-631 SFHTSLE
+631 SFFTSKEEL
-638 DLENDPYEGYVS
+638 
-650 IHVENDCFYT
+650 ENDCFYA
-660 GQTLNMTQLYCTKE
+660 GQTLSMTQLYSTE
-674 GGAVTRNDK
+674 WDGPVTRKDK
-683 SVQVSGILKELPEK
+683 TVQVSGIIKELPEK
-697 FHWLWSTTAIITTE
+697 LDWIWSSTAIITTE

-718 LRMEELRT
+718 LRMEELHT
-726 ISVYTD
+726 VSVYTD
-732 ELTAQQEEAME
+732 ELTKEQEEAME
-743 RQLTAI
+743 RQLSAI
-749 LRRTGGYSLNNQ
+749 LRRTGGYTLTNQ
-761 AAEMR
+761 AEQQR

-776 LMFVCIILVFF
+776 VMFLCIILVFF

-850 FSALDAMGNPWFRIR
+850 FSILDAIGNPWFRIR
-865 LADILQWAAVL
+865 LADILQWAAVI
-876 GLTLT
+876 GLTLA

>member
-1 MMKMLTFSGM
+1 MKMLTFSGM
-11 AAARLRANKRGYLS
+11 ASARLKANKRGYLS

-35 LISTFVFGVYGIVNA
+35 LITTFVFGVYGIVNA
-50 QLYNRQERV
+50 QLHNRQEKV
-59 GITDMVVLDNE
+59 GVADMVVLDNE
-70 VLNDEKLMELGSFDR
+70 IMNDEKLMELGAFDQ
-85 LGHAYVTGT
+85 LGHAYVTGSV
-94 IEGSSLYLGY
+94 EGSSLHLGY
-104 YDAVGTE
+104 YDSTAAE

-116 PTDGRLPEN
+116 PTAGRLPEN

-135 LEVLELEKAIGD
+135 LEVLEMEKAIGD

-153 IPVDGVAEMRT
+153 IPVDGAAEART

-177 LDVADRSGLNQF
+177 LDVVDRSGINQF
-189 PALITCESEPAFATG
+189 PAIVTAEAEPVFATG
-204 RVGIHRV
+204 RVGIHRI
-211 MELKDGVSLG
+211 MGLKDGISLG
-221 VALARWWDRYMRPEL
+221 MALARWWERYMRPEL
-236 ATAMYGLT
+236 VTAMYGLT
-244 ITGKHTQT
+244 VTGKHTQT

-313 QIRRMFGRENLILAL
+313 QIRRMYGRENLILAL
-328 MVSPVAMTAG
+328 VISPIAMIAG
-338 CIAVWILSLMM
+338 CIAVWILALMM

-354 FGLRLWLILPIIAFS
+354 FGVKLWLVLPIIAFS

-384 SRLMPMSVIRDTQML
+384 SKLMPMSVIRDTQML
-399 RRSRSVKSKTFF
+399 RRSKKVKSRTNF
-411 SAPRLMAARQV
+411 SAHRLMAARQV
-422 RLNPTRQMG
+422 RLNPTRQLG
-431 TSFLIGLMLLCC
+431 TSVLIGLMLLCC

-455 YTTQEFATFRIDD
+455 YAIQDFATFRIAD
-468 DGSSMGGYIETY
+468 DGTSMGAYVETY
-480 QREPMTPQSIRQIR
+480 ARDPMSPQSIRQIKG
-494 TLDHVD
+494 LEHVE
-500 YIELERELSIY
+500 YIELERELPIY
-511 VELLQTP
+511 VELPQTP
-518 SYAQLNSM
+518 SYAKLNSM
-526 HAQFGM
+526 NTQFGM

-553 DNRDR
+553 NNRAR
-558 ERREY
+558 ERQEY
-563 LEFKETYGFEGEAF
+563 LEFKETYSFEGEAF
-577 KTAIL
+577 KTAII

-625 HGQGSY
+625 HGQGSF

-638 DLENDPYEGYVS
+638 DLEKDPYEGYVS
-650 IHVENDCFYT
+650 ISVENDCFHV
-660 GQTLNMTQLYCTKE
+660 GQTLDLTQLYRTAE
-674 GGAVTRNDK
+674 DGPVTRNDK
-683 SVQVSGILKELPEK
+683 TVRVSGIIKDLPEK
-697 FHWLWSTTAIITTE
+697 LKWLWTSTAIITTE

-718 LRMEELRT
+718 LRMEELHT

-732 ELTAQQEEAME
+732 ELTLQQEENLE
-743 RQLTAI
+743 RQLNAI
-749 LRRTGGYSLNNQ
+749 LRRTGGYILDNQ

-766 KSVQENQRML
+766 ESVQENQRML
-776 LMFVCIILVFF
+776 LMFVCIIIVFF

-832 AIFGGLGVT
+832 AILGGLSIT

-850 FSALDAMGNPWFRIR
+850 FSALDAIGNPFFRIR
-865 LADILQWAAVL
+865 LADILQWAAVI
-876 GLTLT
+876 GLTLA

-887 ALSRFILG
+887 ALSRFFLG
-895 LRIRE
+895 QRIRE
-900 ILKKSII
+900 TLKKSII